1 MMKENKLRYMLEN
14 NLPTVATRLQSS
26 WPTVAEMAGATG
38 EYDYIEF
45 LAEYA
50 PYGQYDFE
58 NIARAAE
65 VHNMGTM
72 IKVDYQNRYYVAQKA
87 IASGFQAVLF
97 TDHRTA
103 EDVEKTIK
111 MITPECPE
119 FEGGMG
125 FVNRRWVG
133 NNCSMK
139 QEEYAKM
146 ASRTVKV
153 FMIEKKEALEN
164 IDEICSVPGI
174 DMVQFGPND
183 FALSSGFNMAENKE
197 RIREAELKMFESAKK
212 HGVHARAEMNTV
224 EDAQYYLDLG
234 IRHFNIGMEL
244 RILSNFWKQQGGE
257 LNEMLR
263 KAGLK

>member
-1 MMKENKLRYMLEN
+1 MMKENKLRYMLDN
-14 NLPTVATRLQSS
+14 NMPTVATRLQSS
-26 WPTVAEMAGATG
+26 WATVTEMVGANG

-65 VHNMGTM
+65 VHDMGTM

-103 EDVEKTIK
+103 EDVAKTIK

-139 QEEYAKM
+139 QEEYARM

-153 FMIEKKEALEN
+153 FMVEKKEALDN

-197 RIREAELKMFESAKK
+197 RVREAELKMFEAAKK
-212 HGVHARAEMNTV
+212 HGVHVRAEKNSV
-224 EDAQYYLDLG
+224 EDEQYYLDLG
-234 IRHFNIGMEL
+234 VRHFNVGMEL
-244 RILSNFWKQQGGE
+244 RILSNFWKQQGSQ
-257 LNEMLR
+257 LNEMIR

>member
-1 MMKENKLRYMLEN
+1 MRENKLRYMLEN
-14 NLPTVATRLQSS
+14 NMPTVGTRLQSS
-26 WPTVAEMAGATG
+26 WPMVTEIAGATG

-50 PYGQYDFE
+50 PYDQYDME

-103 EDVEKTIK
+103 EDVEKTIH
-111 MITPECPE
+111 MITPECPQL
-119 FEGGMG
+119 GGHMG

-133 NNCSMK
+133 NHCSMK
-139 QEEYAKM
+139 QEEYADM
-146 ASRTVKV
+146 ASKTVKV
-153 FMIEKKEALEN
+153 FMIEKKEAVDN

-174 DMVQFGPND
+174 DMIQFGPND
-183 FALSSGFNMAENKE
+183 FALSSGFNMAENMD
-197 RIREAELKMFESAKK
+197 RVREAERKVFETALK
-212 HGVHARAEMNTV
+212 HGIQPRAEMNSAADM
-224 EDAQYYLDLG
+224 EYYLGLG
-234 IRHFNIGMEL
+234 VRHFNMGMEL
-244 RILSNFWKQQGGE
+244 RILSNFWKEQGS
-257 LNEMLR
+257 LVNEAIK

>member
-14 NLPTVATRLQSS
+14 NMPTVGTRLQSS
-26 WPTVAEMAGATG
+26 WPTVTEMVGATE

-65 VHNMGTM
+65 VHGMGTM

-119 FEGGMG
+119 FEGSMG
-125 FVNRRWVG
+125 FVNRRLVG

-153 FMIEKKEALEN
+153 FMIEKKEAVDN
-164 IDEICSVPGI
+164 IEEICSVPGI
-174 DMVQFGPND
+174 DMIQFGPND
-183 FALSSGFNMAENKE
+183 FALSSGFNMADNME
-197 RIREAELKMFESAKK
+197 RVREAERKVFEVAIK
-212 HGVHARAEMNTV
+212 HGIQPRAEMNTAADV
-224 EDAQYYLDLG
+224 QYYLDLG
-234 IRHFNIGMEL
+234 IRHFNMGMEL
-244 RILSNFWKQQGGE
+244 RILSNFWKQQGAE
-257 LNEMLR
+257 INDKIK

>member
-1 MMKENKLRYMLEN
+1 MMTENKLRYMLDHGMS
-14 NLPTVATRLQSS
+14 TVATRLQSS
-26 WPTVAEMAGATG
+26 WPTVTETVGITG
-38 EYDYIEF
+38 EYDYVEF

-58 NIARAAE
+58 NIARAGE
-65 VHNMGTM
+65 VHGMGTM

-87 IASGFQAVLF
+87 VASGFQAVLF

-103 EDVEKTIK
+103 EDVEKTIH

-133 NNCSMK
+133 NTCSMR
-139 QEEYAKM
+139 QEDYARM
-146 ASRTVKV
+146 ASSTVKA
-153 FMIEKKEALEN
+153 FMIEKKEAVDN
-164 IDEICSVPGI
+164 IDEICSVPGL

-183 FALSSGFNMAENKE
+183 FALSSGFNMADDME
-197 RIREAELKMFESAKK
+197 RVREAERKVFEAAKK
-212 HGVHARAEMNTV
+212 HGVHARAEMNSAADM
-224 EDAQYYLDLG
+224 EYYLGLG
-234 IRHFNIGMEL
+234 IRHFNMGMEL
-244 RILSNFWKQQGGE
+244 RILRNYLKQQGE
-257 LNEMLR
+257 EMNQILR

>member
-1 MMKENKLRYMLEN
+1 MMKENKLRYMLDN
-14 NLPTVATRLQSS
+14 NMPTVATRLQSS
-26 WPTVAEMAGATG
+26 WATVTEMAGATG

-65 VHNMGTM
+65 VHDMGTM

-103 EDVEKTIK
+103 EDVAKTIK

-139 QEEYAKM
+139 QEE
-146 ASRTVKV
+146 
-153 FMIEKKEALEN
+153 
-164 IDEICSVPGI
+164 
-174 DMVQFGPND
+174 
-183 FALSSGFNMAENKE
+183 
-197 RIREAELKMFESAKK
+197 
-212 HGVHARAEMNTV
+212 
-224 EDAQYYLDLG
+224 
-234 IRHFNIGMEL
+234 
-244 RILSNFWKQQGGE
+244 
-257 LNEMLR
+257 
-263 KAGLK
+263 

>member
-1 MMKENKLRYMLEN
+1 MMKENKLRYMLDN
-14 NLPTVATRLQSS
+14 NMPTVATRLQSS
-26 WPTVAEMAGATG
+26 WATVTEMAGATG

-65 VHNMGTM
+65 VHDMGTM

-103 EDVEKTIK
+103 EDVAKTIK

-139 QEEYAKM
+139 QEEYARM

-153 FMIEKKEALEN
+153 FMVEKKEALDN

-197 RIREAELKMFESAKK
+197 RVREAELKMFEAAKK
-212 HGVHARAEMNTV
+212 HGVHVRAEMNSV

-234 IRHFNIGMEL
+234 VRHFNVGMEL
-244 RILSNFWKQQGGE
+244 RILSNFWKQQGSQ
-257 LNEMLR
+257 LNEMIR